1 MMMAAESSIIDSLSN
16 QLEICIQMQF
26 TGRLEVQAGTIQRW
40 SLYFCMG
47 RLLWAQGGEHGLRR
61 WRRLLQQHCPQVN
74 AQPTQLVEVQASRGK
89 GYDLLLLWAKQQL
102 ITGEQAVNVIRSN
115 VVEVFFDILQQEK
128 TGQLRYTTD
137 ADDALEA
144 SLTLIHPRQVLTQ
157 SQQDWA
163 AWTNAGLGNLSPN
176 VAPVL
181 RRPEQLEQQTSP
193 QVYQTLVK
201 VIDGDRT
208 FRELAV
214 VLRQEPLLLT
224 RTLIAYVRKGLME
237 LVKVAD
243 LMPARQVVNV
253 RQGDSGLGRPPSSAT
268 VSEAPLITCIDD
280 SPMEQRIIEQILTQ
294 AGYRFIG
301 VQDPV
306 QALPILL
313 ERRPDFIFLDL
324 VMPIANG
331 YEICTQI
338 RRISQ
343 FKEVPVVIL
352 TGNDG
357 IIDRVRAKMVGST
370 DFLGKPVEAERVLAI
385 VKKYLQITS
394 TISVESP
401 MAGS

>member
-1 MMMAAESSIIDSLSN
+1 MVMAAESSIIDSLSN

-26 TGRLEVQAGTIQRW
+26 TGRLDAQAGSFQRW

-61 WRRLLQQHCPQVN
+61 WRRLLLQHCPQVN
-74 AQPTQLVEVQASRGK
+74 AQPTQLTEVQASRGK

-128 TGQLRYTTD
+128 TGQLRYVTD
-137 ADDALEA
+137 AEDTLEA
-144 SLTLIHPRQVLTQ
+144 SLTLIHPRQSLTQ
-157 SQQDWA
+157 AQQDWA

-181 RRPEQLEQQTSP
+181 RRPEQLEQSTSP

-253 RQGDSGLGRPPSSAT
+253 RQGESGLGRSPSAP
-268 VSEAPLITCIDD
+268 VSEAPLVVCIDD

-306 QALPILL
+306 QALPVLL

-394 TISVESP
+394 TISVDSP
-401 MAGS
+401 MTGS